1 MTRVF
6 LAASGLLVVGLGF
19 LILLAPV
26 DFYASYGLAVGGQ
39 PSLLNELRSHG
50 LWLAATG
57 SFIAAG
63 AVVPSLTRPAL
74 IVSAGAYLSYA
85 AARLIA
91 MAFDGV
97 PASGML
103 LAMAAEGIIGLVA
116 LLLYLTAR
124 RRRPL
129 VA

>member
-1 MTRVF
+1 MTRIF

-26 DFYASYGLAVGGQ
+26 AFYGLAVGGQ
-39 PSLLNELRSHG
+39 ASLLNELRSHG

-63 AVVPSLTRPAL
+63 ALVPGLTKPAL
-74 IVSAGAYLSYA
+74 MVSSSAYLSYA

-103 LAMAAEGIIGLVA
+103 LAMSAEGIIGLVA
-116 LLLYLTAR
+116 LWLYLGAR
-124 RRRPL
+124 RRRPI